1 MFTGESLMSGIAIDL
16 EIASNVSDIAT
27 DVSEIDTDVC
37 RIVTNVISGAVYL

>member
-1 MFTGESLMSGIAIDL
+1 MSCIAIDP

-27 DVSEIDTDVC
+27 DLSEIDTDVC